1 MAHVIKQIK
10 ARFDNPPGRL
20 LRILGSALL
29 YAGLLLL
36 VCFYF
41 SGNGAFIYEGF

>member
-10 ARFDNPPGRL
+10 ARLDTPSGRVIQTL
-20 LRILGSALL
+20 ASALL

-36 VCFYF
+36 LCFYF
-41 SGNGAFIYEGF
+41 SGNGALIYEGF